1 MRARFRLR
9 FRSQEFVGL
18 RLPTALYLCQN
29 GHIISYM
36 TMKRKPMDRAKLE
49 RVRAKGWKSGS
60 AAEFLGL
67 IEGEAALVEMKVS
80 LSDAVRRS
88 RKRHGITQ
96 VDLANRLDSSQ
107 SRIAK
112 LEAGDPGVSLDL
124 LVRAALAAGAKK
136 SEVAA
141 AILGKTLVTQ

>member
-1 MRARFRLR
+1 
-9 FRSQEFVGL
+9 
-18 RLPTALYLCQN
+18 
-29 GHIISYM
+29 M
-36 TMKRKPMDRAKLE
+36 TVKRKPMNSAKLKRLE
-49 RVRAKGWKSGS
+49 ARGWKSGS

-67 IEGEAALVEMKVS
+67 TEGEAALVEMKVS
-80 LSDAVRRS
+80 LSRAVRQS

-96 VDLANRLDSSQ
+96 VDLANRLESSQ

-124 LVRAALAAGAKK
+124 LVRAALAIGAKR

-141 AILGKTLVTQ
+141 AISGKEP

>member
-1 MRARFRLR
+1 
-9 FRSQEFVGL
+9 
-18 RLPTALYLCQN
+18 
-29 GHIISYM
+29 M
-36 TMKRKPMDRAKLE
+36 TMKRKPMNSAKLHRLE
-49 RVRAKGWKSGS
+49 AKGWKTGG

-67 IEGEAALVEMKVS
+67 MEGEAALVEMKVS
-80 LSDAVRRS
+80 LSQAVRQS
-88 RKRHGITQ
+88 RKLHGITQ
-96 VDLANRLDSSQ
+96 MDLARRLDSSQ

-141 AILGKTLVTQ
+141 AIAGKLMRGID

>member
-1 MRARFRLR
+1 
-9 FRSQEFVGL
+9 
-18 RLPTALYLCQN
+18 
-29 GHIISYM
+29 
-36 TMKRKPMDRAKLE
+36 MKRKPMNSAKLHRLE
-49 RVRAKGWKSGS
+49 ASGWKSGS

-67 IEGEAALVEMKVS
+67 TEGEAALVEMKVS
-80 LSDAVRRS
+80 LSRAVRQS

-96 VDLANRLDSSQ
+96 EDLANRLDSSQ

-124 LVRAALAAGAKK
+124 LVRAALATGAKK

-141 AILGKTLVTQ
+141 AISGKNLPRRS

>member
-1 MRARFRLR
+1 
-9 FRSQEFVGL
+9 
-18 RLPTALYLCQN
+18 
-29 GHIISYM
+29 M
-36 TMKRKPMDRAKLE
+36 TMRRKPMNRAKLNRLE
-49 RVRAKGWKSGS
+49 AKGWKSGS

-67 IEGEAALVEMKVS
+67 TEGEAALVEMKVS
-80 LSDAVRRS
+80 LSHAVRQS

-141 AILGKTLVTQ
+141 AISGKTMLRQS